1 MTFTTTH
8 WTVILEAAVPG
19 DSGANEAF
27 ARLYQ
32 DYWGPLYAF
41 VRCRGY
47 SPADAEDITQGFSA
61 RLIER
66 QSLAGLKREGGRFRS
81 FLLTSL
87 RNYLANEWD
96 RANAQKRGGG
106 QPLLSLDAENGE
118 ARFGP
123 EETDR
128 ETPESLFE
136 KRWAF
141 TLLDH
146 VMERL
151 RSEVERA
158 GKVQFVD
165 QVRLRLQGDHQGPSY
180 AEIAARHG
188 TSESAVKAGVHR
200 LRQRYGQLLRQ
211 EVARTVSNASEVEEE
226 LRCLIKAVSLSR

>member
-1 MTFTTTH
+1 M
-8 WTVILEAAVPG
+8 PG

-41 VRCRGY
+41 VRCRGH
-47 SPADAEDITQGFSA
+47 SPADAEDITQGFFA

-81 FLLTSL
+81 FLLASL
-87 RNYLANEWD
+87 RNDLANEWD
-96 RANAQKRGGG
+96 RATAQKRGGG
-106 QPLLSLDAENGE
+106 RPLLSLDAENGE
-118 ARFGP
+118 AHFGP
-123 EETDR
+123 EERDQ

-136 KRWAF
+136 KRRAF

-158 GKVQFVD
+158 GKVQFFD
-165 QVRLRLQGDHQGPSY
+165 EVRLPARRPPRPVLCRNCRPPWHEGKRSQGGGPSP
-180 AEIAARHG
+180 AP
-188 TSESAVKAGVHR
+188 AVWTTASPGGR
-200 LRQRYGQLLRQ
+200 PNRQQR
-211 EVARTVSNASEVEEE
+211 E
-226 LRCLIKAVSLSR
+226 